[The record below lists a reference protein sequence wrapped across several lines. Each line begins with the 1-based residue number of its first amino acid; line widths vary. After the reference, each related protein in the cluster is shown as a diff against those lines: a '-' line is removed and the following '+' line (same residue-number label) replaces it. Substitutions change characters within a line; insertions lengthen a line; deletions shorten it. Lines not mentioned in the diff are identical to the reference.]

1 MPVWKPIIALPLT
14 VWCNAQANMLDPIA
28 RKLIDKPLDALA
40 NRISRK
46 ISANSITIMGF
57 FIGIL
62 SFVAI
67 IKGQFTLALVFLA
80 LNRLCDGLDGAV
92 ARRQT
97 PSDLGAYLD
106 ILADFILWALLPLGF
121 VFYAP
126 QNAFAAALLLASFA
140 MSMSAFLAFAMM
152 AEKRG
157 LSTEAQGKKGIYY
170 LSGLAE
176 GTETIAFFALVMIR
190 PDWFIPAALFF
201 AGLVFLSVIG
211 RLIVSVKVLREG

>member
-1 MPVWKPIIALPLT
+1 MLPLT
-14 VWCNAQANMLDPIA
+14 VWCSAQAKMLDSLA
-28 RKLIDKPLDALA
+28 RKLIDKPLNALS
-40 NRISRK
+40 NRISNK
-46 ISANSITIMGF
+46 ISANSITIIGF

-62 SFVAI
+62 SFIAI
-67 IKGQFTLALVFLA
+67 SKGQFTLALVFLA

-97 PSDLGAYLD
+97 TTDLGAYLD
-106 ILADFILWALLPLGF
+106 IISDFILWALLPLGF
-121 VFYAP
+121 VLHDP
-126 QNAFAAALLLASFA
+126 QNAFAAVWLLASFA

-157 LSTEAQGKKGIYY
+157 LSTEAQGKKSFYY

-176 GTETIAFFALVMIR
+176 GTETIIFFATIMLR
-190 PDWFIPAALFF
+190 PDWFIPAALIF

-211 RLIVSVKVLREG
+211 RLIVSVNHLREE

>member
-1 MPVWKPIIALPLT
+1 
-14 VWCNAQANMLDPIA
+14 MLDPIA

-62 SFVAI
+62 SFIAI

-106 ILADFILWALLPLGF
+106 VLADFILWALLPLGF
-121 VFYAP
+121 VFYTP

-140 MSMSAFLAFAMM
+140 TSMSAFLAFAMM